1 MNNGFLGPLITA
13 ISQTTLISLSKPWRL
28 AKRTCFILAFMLTSS
43 MACYAEGASLN
54 LKNADIHSLI
64 ETVAIATGKNF
75 IIDPRVQGKVTV
87 VSSGTVSAEELYQ
100 VFLSVL
106 DVHGFIAAPS
116 GTSVKIVP
124 KINTRLSGSVTEVSN
139 NAAAGDAIVTQVM
152 ALKYVPAVQVVPV
165 IRPLLPQEAHLAAYL
180 PTNMLILSDTARNA
194 KRVWDMVR
202 RIDQPLEQSLEI
214 VQLKHAAATEVVGI
228 INSLGLNPNIATG
241 EVTAK
246 SPIVIADQRTNA
258 IIINAGSDL
267 LPRLRA
273 LIAHLDAPVAEMTGN
288 TKVVYLHYAKAE
300 LLAPIIS
307 DMATAQA
314 LSKEAETED
323 APPTLISVQ
332 AEPETNALVITAPDA
347 ALQSMLGV
355 IKQLDVR
362 RAQVLV
368 EAIIAEIST
377 SKAAELGV
385 QWALGTNNIV
395 GAASFGASGSNLIQL
410 KANPLSLGSGLSV
423 GVGQFAADQLGIGA
437 LLRALASD
445 AATNIIS
452 TPSLLTMDNQQA
464 EIVVGQNVPFITG
477 QYASTGSG
485 ETPTSPFQTIKR
497 QDVGVRLQIKPQ
509 INQGDA
515 ISLEILQEISSLAP
529 STVSAADIVTN
540 KRSIQTTVIAN
551 DGDLIILGG
560 LIDDNLQESAE
571 KVPLLGDLPILGAAF
586 RYKKS
591 TMVKRNL
598 MVFIR
603 PTIVR
608 DAAVLAAASHGK
620 YTLLRTQQLLSSDA
634 DVMLM
639 PGVKRP
645 VLEELNQPK
654 PKANDDQIQL
664 EPETETETETD
675 GASEVNW

>member
-1 MNNGFLGPLITA
+1 MRNGFLRKL
-13 ISQTTLISLSKPWRL
+13 
-28 AKRTCFILAFMLTSS
+28 RTCLRLIVITFSLLGAANS
-43 MACYAEGASLN
+43 YAEGASLN

-64 ETVAIATGKNF
+64 ETVAMATGKNF

-87 VSSGTVSAEELYQ
+87 VSSGTVSADELYQ

-116 GTSVKIVP
+116 GSSIKIVP
-124 KINTRLSGSVTEVSN
+124 KINARVSGNVSEASN
-139 NAAAGDAIVTQVM
+139 TPAAGDEIVTQIM
-152 ALKYVPAVQVVPV
+152 AVKHVPAVQIVPV
-165 IRPLLPQEAHLAAYL
+165 LRPLLPQEAHLTAYL

-194 KRVWDMVR
+194 QRIWDMVR
-202 RIDQPLEQSLEI
+202 RIDQPLEQTLEI
-214 VQLKHAAATEVVGI
+214 AQLKHASASEVVSI
-228 INSLGLNPNIATG
+228 INSLGLNPNRATG
-241 EVTAK
+241 EPTA
-246 SPIVIADQRTNA
+246 STPIVIADQRTNS
-258 IIINAGSDL
+258 IILNAGSEL

-273 LIAHLDAPVAEMTGN
+273 LIAHLDAPIAEMTGN

-300 LLAPIIS
+300 ILAPIIS
-307 DMATAQA
+307 DMASAQTATEA
-314 LSKEAETED
+314 LAAGDDS
-323 APPTLISVQ
+323 PPVLISVQ
-332 AEPETNALVITAPDA
+332 AEPGTNALVITAPDA
-347 ALQSMLGV
+347 ALQSMLAV

-368 EAIIAEIST
+368 EAIIAEISS

-385 QWALGTNNIV
+385 QWALGTDNIL
-395 GAASFGASGSNLIQL
+395 GATNFGAGGSNLIQL
-410 KANPLSLGSGLSV
+410 KANPLSLGSGLSL
-423 GVGQFAADQLGIGA
+423 GVGQFGAGQLGIGA

-445 AATNIIS
+445 ASTNIIS

-485 ETPTSPFQTIKR
+485 ETPSSPFQTIKR
-497 QDVGVRLQIKPQ
+497 QDIGVRLQIKPQ

-560 LIDDNLQESAE
+560 LIDDNLQETSE

-591 TMVKRNL
+591 TLVKRNL

-608 DAAVLAAASHGK
+608 DAAVLEAASHGK
-620 YTLLRTQQLLSSDA
+620 YTLLRTQQLLRSNDE
-634 DVMLM
+634 VMLM

-645 VLEELNQPK
+645 VLEALDGSK
-654 PKANDDQIQL
+654 PTPTL
-664 EPETETETETD
+664 SGEESESSE
-675 GASEVNW
+675 ASTVNW

>member
-1 MNNGFLGPLITA
+1 MKNGFIRKLTSTLRFMVL
-13 ISQTTLISLSKPWRL
+13 SFTLIGATYS
-28 AKRTCFILAFMLTSS
+28 
-43 MACYAEGASLN
+43 YAEGASLN

-64 ETVAIATGKNF
+64 ETVAMATGKNF
-75 IIDPRVQGKVTV
+75 IIDPRIQGKVTV
-87 VSSGTVSAEELYQ
+87 VSSGTVSADELYQ

-116 GTSVKIVP
+116 GSSIKIVP
-124 KINTRLSGSVTEVSN
+124 KINARVSGNVSEISN
-139 NAAAGDAIVTQVM
+139 TAAAGDEIVTQVM
-152 ALKYVPAVQVVPV
+152 AVKHVPAVQIVPV
-165 IRPLLPQEAHLAAYL
+165 LRPLLPQEAHLTAYL

-194 KRVWDMVR
+194 QRIWDMVR
-202 RIDQPLEQSLEI
+202 RIDQPLEQALEI
-214 VQLKHAAATEVVGI
+214 VQLNHATAAEVVSI
-228 INSLGLNPNIATG
+228 INSLGLNPNVATG
-241 EVTAK
+241 EATA
-246 SPIVIADQRTNA
+246 STPIVIADQRTNS
-258 IIINAGSDL
+258 IILNAGSEL

-273 LIAHLDAPVAEMTGN
+273 LIAHLDAPIAEMTGN

-300 LLAPIIS
+300 ILAPIIS
-307 DMATAQA
+307 DMASAQTATEA
-314 LSKEAETED
+314 LAAGDDS
-323 APPTLISVQ
+323 PPVLISVQ
-332 AEPETNALVITAPDA
+332 AEPGTNALVITAPDA
-347 ALQSMLGV
+347 ALQSMLAV

-368 EAIIAEIST
+368 EAIIAEISS

-395 GAASFGASGSNLIQL
+395 GATSFGTSGSNLIQL
-410 KANPLSLGSGLSV
+410 KTNPLSLGSGLSL

-445 AATNIIS
+445 ASTNIIS

-477 QYASTGSG
+477 QYATTGSS
-485 ETPTSPFQTIKR
+485 ETPSSPFQTIKR
-497 QDVGVRLQIKPQ
+497 QDIGVRLQIKPQ

-560 LIDDNLQESAE
+560 LIDDNLQETSE

-591 TMVKRNL
+591 TLVKRNL

-608 DAAVLAAASHGK
+608 DAAVLGAASHGK
-620 YTLLRTQQLLSSDA
+620 YTLLRTQQLLRSGDE
-634 DVMLM
+634 VMLM

-645 VLEELNQPK
+645 VLEALDKPMPK
-654 PKANDDQIQL
+654 PTVSG
-664 EPETETETETD
+664 EGTES
-675 GASEVNW
+675 SEDSTVNW

>member
-1 MNNGFLGPLITA
+1 MKHGFSLTL
-13 ISQTTLISLSKPWRL
+13 TTSMRFII
-28 AKRTCFILAFMLTSS
+28 RTCLIFSFALVSASN
-43 MACYAEGASLN
+43 CYAQGASLN

-64 ETVAIATGKNF
+64 ETVSIATGKNF
-75 IIDPRVQGKVTV
+75 IIDPRVQGNVTV
-87 VSSGTVSAEELYQ
+87 ISSGTVSSEELYQ

-116 GTSVKIVP
+116 GTSIKIVP
-124 KINTRLSGSVTEVSN
+124 KINARVSGTVTEVSN
-139 NAAAGDAIVTQVM
+139 SAAAGDAIVTQIM
-152 ALKYVPAVQVVPV
+152 ALKHVPAVQVVPV

-180 PTNMLILSDTARNA
+180 PSNMLILSDTARNA

-202 RIDQPLEQSLEI
+202 RIDQPLEQNLEI
-214 VQLKHAAATEVVGI
+214 VQLKHATATEVVAI
-228 INSLGLNPNIATG
+228 INNLGLNPNTLTG
-241 EVTAK
+241 EGTAK
-246 SPIVIADQRTNA
+246 NPIVIADQRTNT
-258 IIINAGSDL
+258 IIINAASDL

-273 LIAHLDAPVAEMTGN
+273 LIAHLDAPVAQMTGN
-288 TKVVYLHYAKAE
+288 TKVVYLHYSQAE
-300 LLAPIIS
+300 LLAPIIRE
-307 DMATAQA
+307 MAAAHT
-314 LSKEAETED
+314 STDEADKADNT
-323 APPTLISVQ
+323 PQVLISVQ
-332 AEPETNALVITAPDA
+332 AEPDINALVITAPDA
-347 ALQSMLGV
+347 ALQSMLAV

-368 EAIIAEIST
+368 EAIIAEISS

-395 GAASFGASGSNLIQL
+395 GATSFGASGSNLIQL
-410 KANPLSLGSGLSV
+410 KANPLSLGSGLSL

-437 LLRALASD
+437 LLRALSSD
-445 AATNIIS
+445 ASTNIIS

-485 ETPTSPFQTIKR
+485 ETPSSPFQTIKR
-497 QDVGVRLQIKPQ
+497 QDIGVRLQIKPQ

-529 STVSAADIVTN
+529 STTSAADIITN

-560 LIDDNLQESAE
+560 LIDDNLQESSE

-591 TMVKRNL
+591 AMVKRNL

-608 DAAVLAAASHGK
+608 DAAVLEAASHGK
-620 YTLLRTQQLLSSDA
+620 YTLLRTQQLLQSNDE
-634 DVMLM
+634 VMLM

-645 VLEELNQPK
+645 VLEELNK
-654 PKANDDQIQL
+654 PISLPEVNNK
-664 EPETETETETD
+664 EPE
-675 GASEVNW
+675 SEVKNTVNW

>member
-1 MNNGFLGPLITA
+1 MRNGFLRKLSTCLRLIVITF
-13 ISQTTLISLSKPWRL
+13 SLLGAANS
-28 AKRTCFILAFMLTSS
+28 
-43 MACYAEGASLN
+43 YAEGASLN

-64 ETVAIATGKNF
+64 ETVAMATGKNF

-87 VSSGTVSAEELYQ
+87 VSSGTVSADELYQ

-116 GTSVKIVP
+116 GSSIKIVP
-124 KINTRLSGSVTEVSN
+124 KINARVSGNVSEASN
-139 NAAAGDAIVTQVM
+139 TPAAGDEIVTQIM
-152 ALKYVPAVQVVPV
+152 AVKHVPAVQIVPV
-165 IRPLLPQEAHLAAYL
+165 LRPLLPQEAHLTAYL

-194 KRVWDMVR
+194 QRIWDMVR
-202 RIDQPLEQSLEI
+202 RIDQPLEQTLEI
-214 VQLKHAAATEVVGI
+214 AQLKHASASEVVSI
-228 INSLGLNPNIATG
+228 INSLGLNPNRATG
-241 EVTAK
+241 EPTA
-246 SPIVIADQRTNA
+246 STPIVIADQRTNS
-258 IIINAGSDL
+258 IILNAGSEL

-273 LIAHLDAPVAEMTGN
+273 LIAHLDAPIAEMTGN

-300 LLAPIIS
+300 ILAPIIS
-307 DMATAQA
+307 DMASAQTATEA
-314 LSKEAETED
+314 LAAGDDS
-323 APPTLISVQ
+323 PPVLISVQ
-332 AEPETNALVITAPDA
+332 AEPGTNALVITAPDA
-347 ALQSMLGV
+347 ALQSMLAV

-368 EAIIAEIST
+368 EAIIAEISS

-385 QWALGTNNIV
+385 QWALGTNNIL
-395 GAASFGASGSNLIQL
+395 GATNFGASGSNLIQL
-410 KANPLSLGSGLSV
+410 KANPLSLGSGLSL
-423 GVGQFAADQLGIGA
+423 GVGQFGAGQLGIGA

-445 AATNIIS
+445 ASTNIIS

-485 ETPTSPFQTIKR
+485 ETPSSPFQTIKR
-497 QDVGVRLQIKPQ
+497 QDIGVRLQIKPQ

-560 LIDDNLQESAE
+560 LIDDNLQETSE

-591 TMVKRNL
+591 TLVKRNL

-608 DAAVLAAASHGK
+608 DAAVLEAASHGK
-620 YTLLRTQQLLSSDA
+620 YTLLRTQQLLRSNDE
-634 DVMLM
+634 VMLM

-645 VLEELNQPK
+645 VLEALDGSK
-654 PKANDDQIQL
+654 PTPTL
-664 EPETETETETD
+664 SGEESESSE
-675 GASEVNW
+675 ASTVNW

>member
-1 MNNGFLGPLITA
+1 MRNGFLRKLSTCLRLIVITF
-13 ISQTTLISLSKPWRL
+13 SLLGAANS
-28 AKRTCFILAFMLTSS
+28 
-43 MACYAEGASLN
+43 YAEGASLN

-64 ETVAIATGKNF
+64 ETVAMATGKNF

-87 VSSGTVSAEELYQ
+87 VSSGTVSADELYQ

-116 GTSVKIVP
+116 GSSIKIVP
-124 KINTRLSGSVTEVSN
+124 KINARVSGNVSEASN
-139 NAAAGDAIVTQVM
+139 TPAAGDEIVTQIM
-152 ALKYVPAVQVVPV
+152 AVKHVPAVQIVPV
-165 IRPLLPQEAHLAAYL
+165 LRPLLPQEAHLTAYL

-194 KRVWDMVR
+194 QRIWDMVR
-202 RIDQPLEQSLEI
+202 RIDQPLEQTLEI
-214 VQLKHAAATEVVGI
+214 AQLKHASASEVVSI
-228 INSLGLNPNIATG
+228 INSLGLNPNRATG
-241 EVTAK
+241 EPTA
-246 SPIVIADQRTNA
+246 STPIVIADQRTNS
-258 IIINAGSDL
+258 IILNAGSEL

-273 LIAHLDAPVAEMTGN
+273 LIAHLDAPIAEMTGN

-300 LLAPIIS
+300 ILAPIIS
-307 DMATAQA
+307 DMASAQTATEA
-314 LSKEAETED
+314 LTAGDDS
-323 APPTLISVQ
+323 PPVLISVQ
-332 AEPETNALVITAPDA
+332 AEPGTNALVITAPDA
-347 ALQSMLGV
+347 ALQSMLAV

-368 EAIIAEIST
+368 EAIIAEISS

-385 QWALGTNNIV
+385 QWALGTNNIL
-395 GAASFGASGSNLIQL
+395 GATNFGAGGSNLIQL
-410 KANPLSLGSGLSV
+410 KANPLSLGSGLSL
-423 GVGQFAADQLGIGA
+423 GVGQFGAGQLGIGA

-445 AATNIIS
+445 ASTNIIS

-485 ETPTSPFQTIKR
+485 ETPSSPFQTIKR
-497 QDVGVRLQIKPQ
+497 QDIGVRLQIKPQ

-560 LIDDNLQESAE
+560 LIDDNLQETSE

-591 TMVKRNL
+591 TLVKRNL

-608 DAAVLAAASHGK
+608 DAAVLEAASHGK
-620 YTLLRTQQLLSSDA
+620 YTLLRTQQLLRSNDE
-634 DVMLM
+634 VMLM

-645 VLEELNQPK
+645 VLEALDGSK
-654 PKANDDQIQL
+654 PTPTL
-664 EPETETETETD
+664 SGEESESSE
-675 GASEVNW
+675 ASTVNW

>member
-1 MNNGFLGPLITA
+1 MRNGFLRKLSTCLRLIVITF
-13 ISQTTLISLSKPWRL
+13 SLL
-28 AKRTCFILAFMLTSS
+28 GAVNT
-43 MACYAEGASLN
+43 YAEGASLN

-64 ETVAIATGKNF
+64 ETVAMATGKNF

-87 VSSGTVSAEELYQ
+87 VSSGTVSADELYQ

-116 GTSVKIVP
+116 GSSIKIVP
-124 KINTRLSGSVTEVSN
+124 KINARVSGNVSEASN
-139 NAAAGDAIVTQVM
+139 TPAAGDEIVTQIM
-152 ALKYVPAVQVVPV
+152 AVKHVPAVQIVPV
-165 IRPLLPQEAHLAAYL
+165 LRPLLPQEAHLTAYL

-194 KRVWDMVR
+194 QRIWDMVR
-202 RIDQPLEQSLEI
+202 RIDQPLEQTLEI
-214 VQLKHAAATEVVGI
+214 AQLKHASASEVVSI
-228 INSLGLNPNIATG
+228 INSLGLNPNRATG
-241 EVTAK
+241 EPTA
-246 SPIVIADQRTNA
+246 STPIVIADQRTNS
-258 IIINAGSDL
+258 IILNAGSEL

-273 LIAHLDAPVAEMTGN
+273 LIAHLDAPIAEMTGN

-300 LLAPIIS
+300 ILAPIIS
-307 DMATAQA
+307 DMASAQTATEA
-314 LSKEAETED
+314 LAAGDDS
-323 APPTLISVQ
+323 PPVLISVQ
-332 AEPETNALVITAPDA
+332 AEPDTNALVITAPDA
-347 ALQSMLGV
+347 ALQSMLAV

-368 EAIIAEIST
+368 EAIIAEISS

-385 QWALGTNNIV
+385 QWALGTNNIL
-395 GAASFGASGSNLIQL
+395 GATNFGASGSNLIQL
-410 KANPLSLGSGLSV
+410 KANPLSLGSGLSL
-423 GVGQFAADQLGIGA
+423 GVGQFGAGQLGIGA

-445 AATNIIS
+445 ASTNIIS

-485 ETPTSPFQTIKR
+485 ETPSSPFQTIKR
-497 QDVGVRLQIKPQ
+497 QDIGVRLQIKPQ

-560 LIDDNLQESAE
+560 LIDDNLQETSE

-591 TMVKRNL
+591 TLVKRNL

-608 DAAVLAAASHGK
+608 DAAVLEAASHGK
-620 YTLLRTQQLLSSDA
+620 YTLLRTQQLLRSNDE
-634 DVMLM
+634 VMLM

-645 VLEELNQPK
+645 VLEALDGSK
-654 PKANDDQIQL
+654 PTPTL
-664 EPETETETETD
+664 SGEESESSE
-675 GASEVNW
+675 ASTVNW

>member
-1 MNNGFLGPLITA
+1 MRNGFLRKLSTCLRLIVITF
-13 ISQTTLISLSKPWRL
+13 SLLGAANS
-28 AKRTCFILAFMLTSS
+28 
-43 MACYAEGASLN
+43 YAEGASLN

-64 ETVAIATGKNF
+64 ETVAMATGKNF

-87 VSSGTVSAEELYQ
+87 VSSGTVSADELYQ

-116 GTSVKIVP
+116 GSSIKIVP
-124 KINTRLSGSVTEVSN
+124 KINARVSGNVSEASN
-139 NAAAGDAIVTQVM
+139 TPAAGDEIVTQIM
-152 ALKYVPAVQVVPV
+152 AVKHVPAVQIVPV
-165 IRPLLPQEAHLAAYL
+165 LRPLLPQEAHLTAYL

-194 KRVWDMVR
+194 QRIWDMVR
-202 RIDQPLEQSLEI
+202 RIDQPLEQTLEI
-214 VQLKHAAATEVVGI
+214 AQLKHASASEVVSI
-228 INSLGLNPNIATG
+228 INSLGLNPNRATG
-241 EVTAK
+241 EPTA
-246 SPIVIADQRTNA
+246 STPIVIADQRTNS
-258 IIINAGSDL
+258 IILNAGSEL

-273 LIAHLDAPVAEMTGN
+273 LIAHLDAPIAEMTGN

-300 LLAPIIS
+300 ILAPIIS
-307 DMATAQA
+307 DMASAQTATEA
-314 LSKEAETED
+314 LAAGDDS
-323 APPTLISVQ
+323 PPVLISVQ
-332 AEPETNALVITAPDA
+332 AEPGTNALVITAPDA
-347 ALQSMLGV
+347 ALQSMLAV

-368 EAIIAEIST
+368 EAIIAEISS

-385 QWALGTNNIV
+385 QWALGTNNIL
-395 GAASFGASGSNLIQL
+395 GATNFGAGGSNLIQL
-410 KANPLSLGSGLSV
+410 KANPLSLGSGLSL
-423 GVGQFAADQLGIGA
+423 GVGQFGAGQLGIGA

-445 AATNIIS
+445 ASTNIIS

-485 ETPTSPFQTIKR
+485 ETPSSPFQTIKR
-497 QDVGVRLQIKPQ
+497 QDIGVRLQIKPQ

-560 LIDDNLQESAE
+560 LIDDNLQETSE

-591 TMVKRNL
+591 TLVKRNL

-608 DAAVLAAASHGK
+608 DAAVLEAASHGK
-620 YTLLRTQQLLSSDA
+620 YTLLRTQQLLRSNDE
-634 DVMLM
+634 VMLM

-645 VLEELNQPK
+645 VLEALDGSK
-654 PKANDDQIQL
+654 PTPTL
-664 EPETETETETD
+664 SGEESESSE
-675 GASEVNW
+675 ASTVNW

>member
-1 MNNGFLGPLITA
+1 MRNGFLRKLSTCLRLIVITF
-13 ISQTTLISLSKPWRL
+13 SLLGAANS
-28 AKRTCFILAFMLTSS
+28 
-43 MACYAEGASLN
+43 YAEGASLN

-64 ETVAIATGKNF
+64 ETVPMATGKNF

-87 VSSGTVSAEELYQ
+87 VSSGTVSADELYQ

-116 GTSVKIVP
+116 GSSIKIVP
-124 KINTRLSGSVTEVSN
+124 KINARVSGNVSEASN
-139 NAAAGDAIVTQVM
+139 TPAAGDEIVTQIM
-152 ALKYVPAVQVVPV
+152 AVKHVPAVQIVPV
-165 IRPLLPQEAHLAAYL
+165 LRPLLPQEAHLTAYL

-194 KRVWDMVR
+194 QRIWDMVR
-202 RIDQPLEQSLEI
+202 RIDQPLEQTLEI
-214 VQLKHAAATEVVGI
+214 AQLKHASASEVVSI
-228 INSLGLNPNIATG
+228 INSLGLNPNRATG
-241 EVTAK
+241 EPTA
-246 SPIVIADQRTNA
+246 STPIVIADQRTNS
-258 IIINAGSDL
+258 IILNAGSEL

-273 LIAHLDAPVAEMTGN
+273 LIAHLDAPIAEMTGN

-300 LLAPIIS
+300 ILAPIIS
-307 DMATAQA
+307 DMASAQTATEA
-314 LSKEAETED
+314 LAAGDDS
-323 APPTLISVQ
+323 PPVLISVQ
-332 AEPETNALVITAPDA
+332 AEPGTNALVITAPDA
-347 ALQSMLGV
+347 ALQSMLAV

-368 EAIIAEIST
+368 EAIIAEISS

-385 QWALGTNNIV
+385 QWALGTNNIL
-395 GAASFGASGSNLIQL
+395 GATNFGASGSNLIQL
-410 KANPLSLGSGLSV
+410 KANPLSLGSGLSL
-423 GVGQFAADQLGIGA
+423 GVGQFGAGQLGIGA

-445 AATNIIS
+445 ASTNIIS

-485 ETPTSPFQTIKR
+485 ETPSSPFQTIKR
-497 QDVGVRLQIKPQ
+497 QDIGVRLQIKPQ

-560 LIDDNLQESAE
+560 LIDDNLQETSE

-591 TMVKRNL
+591 TLVKRNL

-608 DAAVLAAASHGK
+608 DAAVLEAASHGK
-620 YTLLRTQQLLSSDA
+620 YTLLRTQQLLRSNDE
-634 DVMLM
+634 VMLM

-645 VLEELNQPK
+645 VLEALDGSK
-654 PKANDDQIQL
+654 PTPTL
-664 EPETETETETD
+664 SGEESESSE
-675 GASEVNW
+675 ASTVNW

>member
-1 MNNGFLGPLITA
+1 MKHGFSLTL
-13 ISQTTLISLSKPWRL
+13 TTSMRFII
-28 AKRTCFILAFMLTSS
+28 RTCLIFSFALVSASN
-43 MACYAEGASLN
+43 CYAQGASLN

-64 ETVAIATGKNF
+64 ETVSIATGKNF
-75 IIDPRVQGKVTV
+75 IIDPRVQGNVTV
-87 VSSGTVSAEELYQ
+87 ISSGTVSSEELYQ

-116 GTSVKIVP
+116 GTSIKIVP
-124 KINTRLSGSVTEVSN
+124 KINARVSGTVTEVSN
-139 NAAAGDAIVTQVM
+139 SAAAGDAIVTQIM
-152 ALKYVPAVQVVPV
+152 ALKHVPAVQVVPV

-180 PTNMLILSDTARNA
+180 PSNMLILSDTARNA

-202 RIDQPLEQSLEI
+202 RIDQPLEQNLEI
-214 VQLKHAAATEVVGI
+214 VQLKHATATEVVAI
-228 INSLGLNPNIATG
+228 INNLGLNPNTLTG
-241 EVTAK
+241 EGTAK
-246 SPIVIADQRTNA
+246 NPIVIADQRTNT
-258 IIINAGSDL
+258 IIINAASDL

-273 LIAHLDAPVAEMTGN
+273 LIAHLDAPVAQMTGN
-288 TKVVYLHYAKAE
+288 TKVVYLHYSQAE
-300 LLAPIIS
+300 LLAPIIRE
-307 DMATAQA
+307 MAAAHTSTDEVDKADNTPQV
-314 LSKEAETED
+314 
-323 APPTLISVQ
+323 LISVQ
-332 AEPETNALVITAPDA
+332 AEPDINALVITAPDA
-347 ALQSMLGV
+347 ALQSMLAV

-368 EAIIAEIST
+368 EAIIAEISS

-395 GAASFGASGSNLIQL
+395 GATSFGASGSNLIQL
-410 KANPLSLGSGLSV
+410 KANPLSLGSGLSL

-437 LLRALASD
+437 LLRALSSD
-445 AATNIIS
+445 ASTNIIS

-477 QYASTGSG
+477 QYASAGSG
-485 ETPTSPFQTIKR
+485 ETPSSPFQTIKR
-497 QDVGVRLQIKPQ
+497 QDIGVRLQIKPQ

-529 STVSAADIVTN
+529 STTSAADIITN

-560 LIDDNLQESAE
+560 LIDDNLQESSE

-591 TMVKRNL
+591 AMVKRNL

-608 DAAVLAAASHGK
+608 DAAVLEAASHGK
-620 YTLLRTQQLLSSDA
+620 YTLLRTQQLLQSNDE
-634 DVMLM
+634 VMLM

-645 VLEELNQPK
+645 VLEELNK
-654 PKANDDQIQL
+654 PITLPEVNNK
-664 EPETETETETD
+664 EPE
-675 GASEVNW
+675 SEVKNTVNW

>member
-1 MNNGFLGPLITA
+1 MKNGFIRKLTSPLRFMVL
-13 ISQTTLISLSKPWRL
+13 SFMVLSFTLIGATYS
-28 AKRTCFILAFMLTSS
+28 
-43 MACYAEGASLN
+43 YAEGASLN

-64 ETVAIATGKNF
+64 ETVAMATGKNF

-87 VSSGTVSAEELYQ
+87 VSSGTVSADELYQ

-116 GTSVKIVP
+116 GSSIKIVP
-124 KINTRLSGSVTEVSN
+124 KINARVSGNVSEMSN
-139 NAAAGDAIVTQVM
+139 TAAAGDEIVTQVM
-152 ALKYVPAVQVVPV
+152 AVKHVPAVQIVPV
-165 IRPLLPQEAHLAAYL
+165 LRPLLPQEAHLTAYL

-194 KRVWDMVR
+194 QRIWDMVR
-202 RIDQPLEQSLEI
+202 RIDQPLEQALEI
-214 VQLKHAAATEVVGI
+214 VQLNHATAAEVVSI
-228 INSLGLNPNIATG
+228 INSLGLNPNLATG
-241 EVTAK
+241 EATA
-246 SPIVIADQRTNA
+246 STPIVIADQRTNS
-258 IIINAGSDL
+258 IILNAGSEL

-273 LIAHLDAPVAEMTGN
+273 LIAHLDAPIAEMTGN

-300 LLAPIIS
+300 ILAPIIS
-307 DMATAQA
+307 DMASAQTATEA
-314 LSKEAETED
+314 LAAGDDS
-323 APPTLISVQ
+323 PPVLISVQ
-332 AEPETNALVITAPDA
+332 AEPGTNALVITAPDA
-347 ALQSMLGV
+347 ALQSMLAV

-368 EAIIAEIST
+368 EAIIAEISS

-395 GAASFGASGSNLIQL
+395 GATSFGTSGSNLIQL
-410 KANPLSLGSGLSV
+410 KTNPLSLGSGLSL

-445 AATNIIS
+445 ASTNIIS

-485 ETPTSPFQTIKR
+485 ETPSSPFQTIKR
-497 QDVGVRLQIKPQ
+497 QDIGVRLQIKPQ

-560 LIDDNLQESAE
+560 LIDDNLQETSE

-608 DAAVLAAASHGK
+608 DAAVLEAASHGK
-620 YTLLRTQQLLSSDA
+620 YTLLRTQQLLRSGDE
-634 DVMLM
+634 VMLM

-645 VLEELNQPK
+645 VLEALDKPMPK
-654 PKANDDQIQL
+654 PTVSG
-664 EPETETETETD
+664 EGTES
-675 GASEVNW
+675 SEDSTVNW

>member
-1 MNNGFLGPLITA
+1 MIKKTAQFFALFLTLTLTYA
-13 ISQTTLISLSKPWRL
+13 SQAEQHTDSK
-28 AKRTCFILAFMLTSS
+28 I
-43 MACYAEGASLN
+43 GASLN

-64 ETVAIATGKNF
+64 ETVALATGKNF
-75 IIDPRVQGKVTV
+75 IVDPRVQGKVTV
-87 VSSGTVSAEELYQ
+87 ISSSAVSADELYQ

-116 GTSVKIVP
+116 GSSVKIVP
-124 KINTRLSGSVTEVSN
+124 KINARISGAVTEISN
-139 NAAAGDAIVTQVM
+139 RQSPGDNIVTQVM
-152 ALKYVPAVQVVPV
+152 AVKHVPAVQIVPV
-165 IRPLLPQEAHLAAYL
+165 IRPLLRQEAHLSAYV

-202 RIDQPLEQSLEI
+202 RIDKPLEQNLEI
-214 VQLKHAAATEVVGI
+214 VQLKHATATEVVGI
-228 INSLGLNPNIATG
+228 INSLGLNPNVATG
-241 EVTAK
+241 EPTSG
-246 SPIVIADQRTNA
+246 SPIVIADQRTNV

-300 LLAPIIS
+300 LLAPIIK
-307 DMATAQA
+307 DMATAQV
-314 LSKEAETED
+314 LSQDADVADD
-323 APPTLISVQ
+323 APPALISVQ
-332 AEPETNALVITAPDA
+332 AEAGTNALVITAPDA

-368 EAIIAEIST
+368 EAIIAEISS

-395 GAASFGASGSNLIQL
+395 GATSFGASGSNLIQL

-445 AATNIIS
+445 ASTNIIS

-485 ETPTSPFQTIKR
+485 ETPSSPFQTIKR

-560 LIDDNLQESAE
+560 LIDDNLQESSE

-620 YTLLRTQQLLSSDA
+620 YTLLRTQQLLQSDA
-634 DVMLM
+634 EVMLM
-639 PGVKRP
+639 PGVQRP

-654 PKANDDQIQL
+654 PKANGDEIQL
-664 EPETETETETD
+664 DTETETETGTETD
-675 GASEVNW
+675 GASTVNW

>member
-1 MNNGFLGPLITA
+1 MRNGFLRKLSTCLRLIVITF
-13 ISQTTLISLSKPWRL
+13 SLLGAANS
-28 AKRTCFILAFMLTSS
+28 
-43 MACYAEGASLN
+43 YAEGASLN

-64 ETVAIATGKNF
+64 ETVAMATGKNF

-87 VSSGTVSAEELYQ
+87 VSSGTVSADELYQ

-116 GTSVKIVP
+116 GSSIKIVP
-124 KINTRLSGSVTEVSN
+124 KINARVSGNVSEASN
-139 NAAAGDAIVTQVM
+139 TPAAGDEIVTQIM
-152 ALKYVPAVQVVPV
+152 AVKHVPAVQIVPV
-165 IRPLLPQEAHLAAYL
+165 LRPLLPQEAHLTAYL

-194 KRVWDMVR
+194 QRIWDMVR
-202 RIDQPLEQSLEI
+202 RIDQPLEQTLEI
-214 VQLKHAAATEVVGI
+214 AQLKHASASEVVSI
-228 INSLGLNPNIATG
+228 INSLGLNPNRATG
-241 EVTAK
+241 EPTA
-246 SPIVIADQRTNA
+246 STPIVIADQRTNS
-258 IIINAGSDL
+258 IILNAGSEL

-273 LIAHLDAPVAEMTGN
+273 LIAHLDAPIAEMTGN

-300 LLAPIIS
+300 ILAPIIS
-307 DMATAQA
+307 DMASAQTATEA
-314 LSKEAETED
+314 LAAGDDS
-323 APPTLISVQ
+323 PPVLISVQ
-332 AEPETNALVITAPDA
+332 AEPGTNALVITAPDA
-347 ALQSMLGV
+347 ALQSMLAV

-368 EAIIAEIST
+368 EAIIAEISS

-385 QWALGTNNIV
+385 QWALGTNNIL
-395 GAASFGASGSNLIQL
+395 GATNFGASGSNLIQL
-410 KANPLSLGSGLSV
+410 KANPLSLGSGLSL
-423 GVGQFAADQLGIGA
+423 GVGQFGAGQLGIGA

-445 AATNIIS
+445 ASTNIIS

-485 ETPTSPFQTIKR
+485 ETPSSPFQTIKR
-497 QDVGVRLQIKPQ
+497 QDIGVRLQIKPQ

-560 LIDDNLQESAE
+560 LIDDNLQETSE

-591 TMVKRNL
+591 TLVKRNL

-608 DAAVLAAASHGK
+608 DAAVLEAASHGK
-620 YTLLRTQQLLSSDA
+620 YTLLRTQQLLRSNDE
-634 DVMLM
+634 VMLM

-645 VLEELNQPK
+645 VLEALDGSK
-654 PKANDDQIQL
+654 PAPTL
-664 EPETETETETD
+664 SGEESESSE
-675 GASEVNW
+675 ASTVNW